1 MSPLCNEIVTLRIH
15 VLDIILS
22 RSRIN
27 RLHILEEN
35 MKKKILGILLS
46 GMMVLSIAAC
56 GEKTEG
62 SEEVTVPVKEIGD
75 KILEDLEWGSMIPLD
90 DETLL
95 QFYELDAEI
104 LEEYD
109 ANIPMM
115 NVTTQEYSVFKVKD
129 EKDIE
134 AVEAGIVKRA
144 EAVQKSFE
152 QYLPDQY
159 ENAKNYYTEVNG
171 KYLVFVIHSEV
182 DKAEEVFKGFF
193 K

>member
-1 MSPLCNEIVTLRIH
+1 
-15 VLDIILS
+15 
-22 RSRIN
+22 
-27 RLHILEEN
+27 

-62 SEEVTVPVKEIGD
+62 REEVTVPVKEIGD